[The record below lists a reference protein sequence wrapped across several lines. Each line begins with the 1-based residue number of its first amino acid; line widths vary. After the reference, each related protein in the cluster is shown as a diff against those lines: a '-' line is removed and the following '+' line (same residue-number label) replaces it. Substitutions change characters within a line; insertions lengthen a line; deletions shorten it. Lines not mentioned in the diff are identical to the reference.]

1 MKTMKRILEVLKYR
15 NIETGFLYFYIHLNK
30 VNWIEEPTIEN
41 WAYGEEPN
49 KPSYKVDNELQAE
62 SFVDLIKYMMD
73 ACELVGLNN
82 FN

>member
-1 MKTMKRILEVLKYR
+1 VIISKYDFKDLKK
-15 NIETGFLYFYIHLNK
+15 L
-30 VNWIEEPTIEN
+30 
-41 WAYGEEPN
+41 
-49 KPSYKVDNELQAE
+49 YKVDNELQAE

>member
-1 MKTMKRILEVLKYR
+1 MSSLVNLLIFSLPRPSKNKY
-15 NIETGFLYFYIHLNK
+15 GAFLIISNFSLNK
-30 VNWIEEPTIEN
+30 DL
-41 WAYGEEPN
+41 
-49 KPSYKVDNELQAE
+49 KKLYKVDNELQAE

>member
-1 MKTMKRILEVLKYR
+1 MSILDYRKNNGFKNTVIISKYDYKNLKK
-15 NIETGFLYFYIHLNK
+15 L
-30 VNWIEEPTIEN
+30 
-41 WAYGEEPN
+41 
-49 KPSYKVDNELQAE
+49 YKVDNELQAE